1 MKKLKVVVTLGLLPM
16 FLIIKNI
23 EVGNSVV
30 EKYYSDF
37 FYLYISEKL
46 RFITGWISIPIGDL
60 LYLFI
65 IFSLIYFVF
74 FRIKKSKNILLNLG
88 SSAFIFIF
96 LFYVLWGLN
105 YKRVPIKDH
114 LNVNGNFEKKELI
127 DFTET
132 LIDKINKKHIFLFKN
147 DSVRPINEYSF
158 VESIEI
164 SKNNIDKL
172 KEKLKKS
179 IIKSD
184 YKNVSVKKSLFS
196 LPLTYMGFSG
206 YINPFTNEA
215 NINYKIP
222 STSLIFV
229 INHEIAHQLGIASEK
244 DANFIS
250 YLMLISS
257 DDEYLK
263 YCGLSYALRLC
274 LNELSKLD
282 NDKYQY
288 LLKRVNKGIIK
299 DYVEINKFWK
309 NYEGKIEEVS
319 KKSYDLYLKQ
329 NNIQSGIKNYNESI
343 SLILKYKFQTNEQKN
358 NQFR

>member
-1 MKKLKVVVTLGLLPM
+1 MKKLKLAFALSLLPM
-16 FLIIKNI
+16 LFIIKNI
-23 EVGNSVV
+23 EVGNPLV
-30 EKYYSDF
+30 EKYYSEF
-37 FYLYISEKL
+37 FYLFISEKL
-46 RFITGWISIPIGDL
+46 RFMTGWISIPIGDL
-60 LYLFI
+60 LYLFLI
-65 IFSLIYFVF
+65 ISFIYFVLI
-74 FRIKKSKNILLNLG
+74 RIKKSKNILLNLG
-88 SSAFIFIF
+88 SSAFVFIF
-96 LFYVLWGLN
+96 LFYALWGLN
-105 YKRVPIKDH
+105 YKRIPIKNH

-132 LIDKINKKHIFLFKN
+132 LIDKINKKHVFLFTN
-147 DSVRPINEYSF
+147 DTIRSINEYSF
-158 VESIEI
+158 KQSVEI
-164 SKNNIDKL
+164 SKNNIVKL
-172 KEKLKKS
+172 KEKIKTP
-179 IIKSD
+179 IIKSK
-184 YKNVSVKKSLFS
+184 YKNISVKKSLFS

-215 NINYKIP
+215 NINYNIP

-257 DDEYLK
+257 DNEYLK

-282 NDKYQY
+282 YDKYRY
-288 LLKRVNKGIIK
+288 LLERVNKGIIK

-343 SLILKYKFQTNEQKN
+343 SLILKYKFQVNE
-358 NQFR
+358 

>member
-1 MKKLKVVVTLGLLPM
+1 MKKLKLAFTLSLLPM
-16 FLIIKNI
+16 LFIIKNI
-23 EVGNSVV
+23 EVGNQFI
-30 EKYYSDF
+30 EKYYSNF
-37 FYLYISEKL
+37 FYLFISEKL
-46 RFITGWISIPIGDL
+46 RLMTGWISIPIGDL

-65 IFSLIYFVF
+65 IISLIYFVF
-74 FRIKKSKNILLNLG
+74 FRIKKSKKILLDLG
-88 SSAFIFIF
+88 SSAFVFLF
-96 LFYVLWGLN
+96 LFYMLWGLN
-105 YKRVPIKDH
+105 YKRLPIKDH
-114 LNVNGNFEKKELI
+114 LNVNGNFEENELI
-127 DFTET
+127 DFTEN
-132 LIDKINKKHIFLFKN
+132 LIDIINNKHIYLYEN
-147 DSVRPINEYSF
+147 ESIRPINKYSF
-158 VESIEI
+158 KQSVEV

-172 KEKLKKS
+172 KEKIKIP

-184 YKNVSVKKSLFS
+184 YKYVSVKKSLFS

-282 NDKYQY
+282 YEKYRY
-288 LLKRVNKGIIK
+288 FLERVNKGIIK

-329 NNIQSGIKNYNESI
+329 NNIKSGIKNYNESI
-343 SLILKYKFQTNEQKN
+343 SLILKYKFQFNE
-358 NQFR
+358 

>member
-1 MKKLKVVVTLGLLPM
+1 MKKLKVVVTLGLFPM

-65 IFSLIYFVF
+65 ILSLIYFVF

-105 YKRVPIKDH
+105 YKRVPVKDH
-114 LNVNGNFEKKELI
+114 LNVDGNFEIKELT

-158 VESIEI
+158 TESIEI

-172 KEKLKKS
+172 KEKLKKP

-282 NDKYQY
+282 YDKYQY
-288 LLKRVNKGIIK
+288 LSQKVNKGIIK
-299 DYVEINKFWK
+299 DFVEINKFWK
-309 NYEGKIEEVS
+309 NYEGKIEKVS

>member
-65 IFSLIYFVF
+65 ILSLIYFVL
-74 FRIKKSKNILLNLG
+74 FRIKKSTNIILNLG

-105 YKRVPIKDH
+105 YKRVPVKDH
-114 LNVNGNFEKKELI
+114 LNIDGNFEIKELT

-158 VESIEI
+158 TESIEI

-172 KEKLKKS
+172 KEKLKKP

-206 YINPFTNEA
+206 YINPFTNESQ
-215 NINYKIP
+215 IN
-222 STSLIFV
+222 SLIPKNS
-229 INHEIAHQLGIASEK
+229 IPHTASHEIAHQLGFSQELEC
-244 DANFIS
+244 NFIAFVNLTNNEDL
-250 YLMLISS
+250 YFK
-257 DDEYLK
+257 YNGYTFALK
-263 YCGLSYALRLC
+263 QC
-274 LNELSKLD
+274 LNELYKY
-282 NDKYQY
+282 DKPSYNS
-288 LLKRVNKGIIK
+288 LLRLLNTGILK
-299 DYVEINKFWK
+299 DFKNNSDFWK
-309 NYEGKIEEVS
+309 KYSNPIESITKSGYDKFLKLNNINEGI
-319 KKSYDLYLKQ
+319 KSY
-329 NNIQSGIKNYNESI
+329 NHSV
-343 SLILKYKFQTNEQKN
+343 SLIINYLN
-358 NQFR
+358 NKQS

>member
-1 MKKLKVVVTLGLLPM
+1 MKKLKVVVTLGLLPI

-65 IFSLIYFVF
+65 ILSLIYFVF
-74 FRIKKSKNILLNLG
+74 FRIKKSTNILLNLG

-105 YKRVPIKDH
+105 YKRVPVKDH
-114 LNVNGNFEKKELI
+114 LNVDGNFEIKELT

-158 VESIEI
+158 TESIEI

-172 KEKLKKS
+172 KEKLKKP

-257 DDEYLK
+257 DNEYLK

-282 NDKYQY
+282 YDKYQY
-288 LLKRVNKGIIK
+288 LSQKVNKGIIK
-299 DYVEINKFWK
+299 DFVEINKFWK
-309 NYEGKIEEVS
+309 NYEGKIEKVS

>member
-65 IFSLIYFVF
+65 ILSLIYFVF
-74 FRIKKSKNILLNLG
+74 FRIKKSTNILLNLG

-105 YKRVPIKDH
+105 YKRVPVKDH
-114 LNVNGNFEKKELI
+114 LNVDGNFEIKELT

-158 VESIEI
+158 TESIEI

-172 KEKLKKS
+172 KEKLKKP

-282 NDKYQY
+282 YDKYQY
-288 LLKRVNKGIIK
+288 LSQKVNKGIIK
-299 DYVEINKFWK
+299 DFVEINKFWK
-309 NYEGKIEEVS
+309 NYEGKIEKVS

>member
-1 MKKLKVVVTLGLLPM
+1 MKKLKLAFLLSLLPM
-16 FLIIKNI
+16 IIIIKKI
-23 EVGNSVV
+23 EVGNPFV
-30 EKYYSDF
+30 EKYYSEF
-37 FYLYISEKL
+37 FYLFISDKL
-46 RFITGWISIPIGDL
+46 RLMTGWISIPIGDL
-60 LYLFI
+60 LYLFMI
-65 IFSLIYFVF
+65 TSLIYFIF
-74 FRIKKSKNILLNLG
+74 FRIKSSTNTLLNLG
-88 SSAFIFIF
+88 SSAFVFIF
-96 LFYVLWGLN
+96 LFYMLWGLN
-105 YKRVPIKDH
+105 YKRLTIKDH
-114 LNVNGNFEKKELI
+114 LKINGDFSKNELI
-127 DFTET
+127 NFTEN
-132 LIDKINKKHIFLFKN
+132 LIDTINKKHVFLFKN
-147 DSVRPINEYSF
+147 DSIRPINEYSF
-158 VESIEI
+158 KQSVEI

-172 KEKLKKS
+172 KEKIKIP

-184 YKNVSVKKSLFS
+184 YKNISVKKSLFS

-282 NDKYQY
+282 YEKYRY
-288 LLKRVNKGIIK
+288 FLERVNKGIIK

-319 KKSYDLYLKQ
+319 KKSYDIYLKQ

-343 SLILKYKFQTNEQKN
+343 SLILKYKFQANE
-358 NQFR
+358 

>member
-1 MKKLKVVVTLGLLPM
+1 MKKLKVVVTLGLLPI

-74 FRIKKSKNILLNLG
+74 FRIKKGTNILLNFG

-105 YKRVPIKDH
+105 YKRVPVKDH
-114 LNVNGNFEKKELI
+114 LNVDGNFEIKELT

-158 VESIEI
+158 TESIEI

-172 KEKLKKS
+172 KEKLKKP

-282 NDKYQY
+282 YDKYQY
-288 LLKRVNKGIIK
+288 LSQKVNKGIIK
-299 DYVEINKFWK
+299 DFVEINKFWK
-309 NYEGKIEEVS
+309 NYEGKIEKVS

>member
-23 EVGNSVV
+23 EVGNSIV

-37 FYLYISEKL
+37 FYLRISEKL

-65 IFSLIYFVF
+65 ILSLIYFVL
-74 FRIKKSKNILLNLG
+74 FRIKKSTNILLNLG

-105 YKRVPIKDH
+105 YKRVPVKDH
-114 LNVNGNFEKKELI
+114 LNVDGNFEIKELT

-158 VESIEI
+158 TESIEI

-172 KEKLKKS
+172 KEKLKKP

-257 DDEYLK
+257 DNEYLK

-282 NDKYQY
+282 YDKYQY
-288 LLKRVNKGIIK
+288 LLQKVNKGIIK
-299 DYVEINKFWK
+299 DFVEINKFWK
-309 NYEGKIEEVS
+309 NYEGKIEKVS

>member
-1 MKKLKVVVTLGLLPM
+1 MKKLKVVVTLGLLPI

-74 FRIKKSKNILLNLG
+74 FRIKKSTNILLNLG

-105 YKRVPIKDH
+105 YKRVPVKDH
-114 LNVNGNFEKKELI
+114 LNVDGNFEIKELT

-158 VESIEI
+158 TESIEI

-172 KEKLKKS
+172 KEKIKTP
-179 IIKSD
+179 IIKSN

-282 NDKYQY
+282 YDKYQY
-288 LLKRVNKGIIK
+288 LSQKVNKGIIK
-299 DYVEINKFWK
+299 DFVEINKFWK
-309 NYEGKIEEVS
+309 NYEGKIEKVS

>member
-1 MKKLKVVVTLGLLPM
+1 MKKLKVVVTLGLFPM

-65 IFSLIYFVF
+65 ILSLIYFVF
-74 FRIKKSKNILLNLG
+74 FRIKKSTNILLNLG

-105 YKRVPIKDH
+105 YKRVPVKDH
-114 LNVNGNFEKKELI
+114 LNVDGNFEIKELT

-158 VESIEI
+158 TESIEI

-172 KEKLKKS
+172 KEKLKKP

-184 YKNVSVKKSLFS
+184 YKNISVKKSLFS

-250 YLMLISS
+250 YLMLTSS
-257 DDEYLK
+257 DNEYLK

-282 NDKYQY
+282 YDKYRY
-288 LLKRVNKGIIK
+288 LLDRVNKGIIK

-343 SLILKYKFQTNEQKN
+343 SLILKYKFQANE
-358 NQFR
+358 

>member
-1 MKKLKVVVTLGLLPM
+1 MKKLKLAFLLSLLPM
-16 FLIIKNI
+16 LIIIKNI
-23 EVGNSVV
+23 EVGNPYV

-37 FYLYISEKL
+37 FYLFISEKL
-46 RFITGWISIPIGDL
+46 RLMTGWVSFPIGDL
-60 LYLFI
+60 LYLFMI
-65 IFSLIYFVF
+65 ISLIYFIF
-74 FRIKKSKNILLNLG
+74 FSIKSSKNILLNLG
-88 SSAFIFIF
+88 SSAFVFIF
-96 LFYVLWGLN
+96 LFYLLWGLN
-105 YKRVPIKDH
+105 YKRLTIKDY
-114 LNVNGNFEKKELI
+114 LEINGDFKKNELI
-127 DFTET
+127 NFTEN
-132 LIDKINKKHIFLFKN
+132 LIDRINKKHVFLFKN
-147 DSVRPINEYSF
+147 DSIRPINEYSF
-158 VESIEI
+158 KQSVEI
-164 SKNNIDKL
+164 SKRNIDKL
-172 KEKLKKS
+172 KEKVKIP

-257 DDEYLK
+257 DNEYLK

-274 LNELSKLD
+274 LNELYKLD
-282 NDKYQY
+282 YEKYKY
-288 LLKRVNKGIIK
+288 LLESINKGIIK
-299 DYVEINKFWK
+299 DYAEINKFWK
-309 NYEGKIEEVS
+309 NYEGKIEEIS
-319 KKSYDLYLKQ
+319 KKSYDIYLKQ

-343 SLILKYKFQTNEQKN
+343 SLILKYKFQGNE
-358 NQFR
+358 

>member
-1 MKKLKVVVTLGLLPM
+1 MKKLKVVVTLGLLPI

-65 IFSLIYFVF
+65 ILSLIYFVF
-74 FRIKKSKNILLNLG
+74 FRIKKSTNILLNLG

-105 YKRVPIKDH
+105 YKRVPVKDH
-114 LNVNGNFEKKELI
+114 LNVDGNFEIKELT

-158 VESIEI
+158 TESIEI

-172 KEKLKKS
+172 KEKLKKP

-282 NDKYQY
+282 YDKYQY
-288 LLKRVNKGIIK
+288 LSQEVNKGIIK
-299 DYVEINKFWK
+299 DFVEINKFWK
-309 NYEGKIEEVS
+309 NYEGKIEKVS

>member
-65 IFSLIYFVF
+65 ILSLIYFVF
-74 FRIKKSKNILLNLG
+74 FRIKKSTNILLNLG

-105 YKRVPIKDH
+105 YKRVPVKDH
-114 LNVNGNFEKKELI
+114 LNVDGNFEIKELT

-158 VESIEI
+158 TESIEI

-172 KEKLKKS
+172 KEKLKKP

-250 YLMLISS
+250 YLILISS

-282 NDKYQY
+282 YDKYQY
-288 LLKRVNKGIIK
+288 LSQKVNKGIIK
-299 DYVEINKFWK
+299 DFVEINKFWK

-343 SLILKYKFQTNEQKN
+343 SLILKYKFQANE
-358 NQFR
+358 

>member
-1 MKKLKVVVTLGLLPM
+1 MKKLKVVVTLGLFPM

-65 IFSLIYFVF
+65 ILSLIYFVF
-74 FRIKKSKNILLNLG
+74 FRIKKSTNILLNLG

-105 YKRVPIKDH
+105 YKRVPVKDH
-114 LNVNGNFEKKELI
+114 LNVDGNFEIKELT

-158 VESIEI
+158 TESIEI

-172 KEKLKKS
+172 KEKLKKP

-257 DDEYLK
+257 DNEYLK

-282 NDKYQY
+282 YDKYLY
-288 LLKRVNKGIIK
+288 LLERVNKGIIK

-343 SLILKYKFQTNEQKN
+343 SLILKYKFQANE
-358 NQFR
+358 

>member
-65 IFSLIYFVF
+65 ILSLIYFVF
-74 FRIKKSKNILLNLG
+74 FRIKKSTNILLNLG

-105 YKRVPIKDH
+105 YKRVPVKDH
-114 LNVNGNFEKKELI
+114 LNVDGNFEIKELT

-158 VESIEI
+158 TESIEI

-172 KEKLKKS
+172 KEKLKKP

-257 DDEYLK
+257 DNEYLK

-282 NDKYQY
+282 YDKYQY
-288 LLKRVNKGIIK
+288 LSQKVNKGIIK
-299 DYVEINKFWK
+299 DFVEINKFWK
-309 NYEGKIEEVS
+309 NYEGKIEKVS

>member
-1 MKKLKVVVTLGLLPM
+1 MKKLKLVFSLSLLPM
-16 FLIIKNI
+16 LIIIKNI
-23 EVGNSVV
+23 EVGNPFV

-37 FYLYISEKL
+37 FYLLISEKL
-46 RFITGWISIPIGDL
+46 RLMTGWISIPIGDL
-60 LYLFI
+60 LYLFMI
-65 IFSLIYFVF
+65 ISLIYFIF
-74 FRIKKSKNILLNLG
+74 LRIKSSKNILLNLG
-88 SSAFIFIF
+88 SSSFVFIL
-96 LFYVLWGLN
+96 LFYVLWGFN
-105 YKRVPIKDH
+105 YKRIPIKDH
-114 LNVNGNFEKKELI
+114 LEISGDFEKNELI
-127 DFTET
+127 TFTEN
-132 LIDKINKKHIFLFKN
+132 LIDTINKKHVFLFKN
-147 DSVRPINEYSF
+147 DSIRPINEYSF
-158 VESIEI
+158 KHNVEI
-164 SKNNIDKL
+164 SKNNLNKIE
-172 KEKLKKS
+172 EKIP

-257 DDEYLK
+257 EDEYLK
-263 YCGLSYALRLC
+263 YCGQSYALRLC

-282 NDKYQY
+282 YEKYKY
-288 LLKRVNKGIIK
+288 LLQRVNKGIIK

-319 KKSYDLYLKQ
+319 KKSYEIYLKH

-343 SLILKYKFQTNEQKN
+343 SLILKYKFQANE
-358 NQFR
+358 

>member
-1 MKKLKVVVTLGLLPM
+1 MKKLKLAFLLSLLPM
-16 FLIIKNI
+16 LIIIKNI
-23 EVGNSVV
+23 EVGNPYV

-37 FYLYISEKL
+37 FYLFISEKL
-46 RFITGWISIPIGDL
+46 RLMTGWVSFPIGDL
-60 LYLFI
+60 LYLFMI
-65 IFSLIYFVF
+65 ISLIYFIF
-74 FRIKKSKNILLNLG
+74 FSIKSSKNILLNLG
-88 SSAFIFIF
+88 SSAFVFIF
-96 LFYVLWGLN
+96 LFYLLWGLN
-105 YKRVPIKDH
+105 YKRLTIKDY
-114 LNVNGNFEKKELI
+114 LEINGDFKKNELI
-127 DFTET
+127 NFTEN
-132 LIDKINKKHIFLFKN
+132 LIDRINKKHVFLFKN
-147 DSVRPINEYSF
+147 DSIRPINEYSF
-158 VESIEI
+158 KQSVEI
-164 SKNNIDKL
+164 SKRNIDKL
-172 KEKLKKS
+172 KEKVKIP

-257 DDEYLK
+257 DNEYLK

-274 LNELSKLD
+274 LNELSKL
-282 NDKYQY
+282 NYDKYRY

-299 DYVEINKFWK
+299 DFVEINKFWK

-343 SLILKYKFQTNEQKN
+343 SLILKYKFQTNE
-358 NQFR
+358 

>member
-65 IFSLIYFVF
+65 ILSLIYFVF
-74 FRIKKSKNILLNLG
+74 FRIKKSTNILLNLG

-105 YKRVPIKDH
+105 YKRVPVKDH
-114 LNVNGNFEKKELI
+114 LNVDGNFEIKELT

-158 VESIEI
+158 TESIEI

-172 KEKLKKS
+172 KEKLKKP

-250 YLMLISS
+250 YLILISS

-282 NDKYQY
+282 YDKYRY
-288 LLKRVNKGIIK
+288 LLERVNKGIIK
-299 DYVEINKFWK
+299 DFVEINKFWK
-309 NYEGKIEEVS
+309 NYDGKIEEVS

-343 SLILKYKFQTNEQKN
+343 SLILKYKFQANE
-358 NQFR
+358 

>member
-1 MKKLKVVVTLGLLPM
+1 MKKLKLAFSLSLLPM
-16 FLIIKNI
+16 LIIIKNI
-23 EVGNSVV
+23 DVGNPFV

-37 FYLYISEKL
+37 FYLFISEKL
-46 RFITGWISIPIGDL
+46 RLMTGWISIPIGDL
-60 LYLFI
+60 LYLFMI
-65 IFSLIYFVF
+65 ISLIYFVF
-74 FRIKKSKNILLNLG
+74 FRIKSSKNILLNLG

-96 LFYVLWGLN
+96 LFYVLWGFN
-105 YKRVPIKDH
+105 YKRIPIKDH
-114 LNVNGNFEKKELI
+114 LEISGDFEKNELI
-127 DFTET
+127 TFTEN
-132 LIDKINKKHIFLFKN
+132 LIDTINKKHVFLFKN
-147 DSVRPINEYSF
+147 DSIRPINEYSF
-158 VESIEI
+158 KQNLEI
-164 SKNNIDKL
+164 SKNNLDKL
-172 KEKLKKS
+172 EEKIP

-184 YKNVSVKKSLFS
+184 YKNISVKKSLFS

-250 YLMLISS
+250 YLMLTSS
-257 DDEYLK
+257 EDEYLR

-274 LNELSKLD
+274 LNELSKFD
-282 NDKYQY
+282 YEKYKY
-288 LLKRVNKGIIK
+288 LLQRVNKGIIK
-299 DYVEINKFWK
+299 EYVEINKFWK

-319 KKSYDLYLKQ
+319 KKSYDIYLKQ

-343 SLILKYKFQTNEQKN
+343 SLILKYKFQASE
-358 NQFR
+358 